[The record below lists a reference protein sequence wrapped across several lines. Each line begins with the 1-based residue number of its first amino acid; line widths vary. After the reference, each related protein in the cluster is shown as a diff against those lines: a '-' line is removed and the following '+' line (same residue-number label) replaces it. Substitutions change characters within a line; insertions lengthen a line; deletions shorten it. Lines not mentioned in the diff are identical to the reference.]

1 MLEQSD
7 HSLYAGFAP
16 AFSGE
21 KRQVIWNA
29 LQEFNRFWA
38 AAYPEVAASL
48 SSLQSDA
55 GFREFVI
62 RTFDG
67 RERYDSDLT
76 FKNRDVSHA
85 FREEFMSLL
94 GTIGNAFDK
103 WLECIDSPSFLLTGG
118 TCGSFSQLLLV
129 LEGLLNASL
138 LRWRDE
144 TLPSSGFSA
153 MAVYAGSPV
162 EFVTA
167 RSRSANGFRL
177 FIGVSGISLQ
187 LNALGNSEIGDGAI
201 ANRRYSLVGNREF
214 SFSRPFAAPSSYLLG
229 VAPADGLLNTI
240 CPFLR
245 GQRNPLF
252 KDGAGVIVSLR
263 LVQREACLLTEEWEF
278 NNAVLAVDYTTARTL
293 LNRQVN
299 PESADSGSSEN
310 SGSPMAMLAA
320 VFQRRDELGLWYAA
334 SLADLQS
341 YLLQVSSTNYVR
353 TPLAGG
359 LDNDDGF
366 EAADIKQELDAAR
379 SVLLAALQKLYLP
392 ASVSRHDYD
401 PVVFAQAARFT
412 RAQALVSPD
421 DIAARLSRLTLECAI
436 ESIPGAPAVG
446 ESRLAPHLAHLKME
460 SFEERCL
467 VLVRYL
473 EQEASINWVLS
484 FDPTPSMKAV
494 SWLIAPGHYLL
505 LVLCFTLALA
515 RKSLRGGAR
524 LDADWSAVLVSLLQM
539 PDSFPQIRQ
548 SELDR
553 RRDAINDDNVV
564 LYEIVQRL
572 CDSSMNWIS
581 NETIEGM
588 SGSYLQYWSQLTKE
602 RLAELSKVA
611 AKNLQRDRP

>member
-1 MLEQSD
+1 MLVQSD
-7 HSLYAGFAP
+7 DSLHSRFAP
-16 AFSGE
+16 SFSGE
-21 KRQVIWNA
+21 ERQVILNA
-29 LQEFNRFWA
+29 LQEFNRVWA
-38 AAYPEVAASL
+38 AVYPEVAARL
-48 SSLQSDA
+48 SSLQTDA

-67 RERYDSDLT
+67 RERYDSDLSFT
-76 FKNRDVSHA
+76 NRDVSQS

-94 GTIGNAFDK
+94 GSIGNAFET
-103 WLECIDSPSFLLTGG
+103 WLERIDSPSFMAIDG
-118 TCGSFSQLLLV
+118 TCGAFGQLLFA

-162 EFVTA
+162 ECDTSP
-167 RSRSANGFRL
+167 SRSDVRFRL

-187 LNALGNSEIGDGAI
+187 LSALGNSEIGDGAI
-201 ANRRYSLVGNREF
+201 ANRKHILVGNREF
-214 SFSRPFAAPSSYLLG
+214 IFSRPFNAPSSYLLG
-229 VAPADGLLNTI
+229 VAPADGLLSTI
-240 CPFLR
+240 CPFLP
-245 GQRNPLF
+245 GQSNPLF
-252 KDGAGVIVSLR
+252 KDGAGAIASLR

-278 NNAVLAVDYTTARTL
+278 SNAVLAVDYTNARTL

-299 PESADSGSSEN
+299 QTNGSSGSSDE
-310 SGSPMAMLAA
+310 SRAPMAMLAA

-341 YLLQVSSTNYVR
+341 YVLQVSSTIYSH
-353 TPLAGG
+353 TALAGG
-359 LDNDDGF
+359 LNSDGSY
-366 EAADIKQELDAAR
+366 ESADIKQELDAAR
-379 SVLLAALQKLYLP
+379 CVLLAALQKLYLP

-412 RAQALVSPD
+412 RAQAQLSPD

-436 ESIPGAPAVG
+436 ESLPGAPAVG
-446 ESRLAPHLAHLKME
+446 ESHLAHFEMD
-460 SFEERCL
+460 SFEQRCL
-467 VLVRYL
+467 VLVRYI
-473 EQEASINWVLS
+473 EQEAPINWVLS

-494 SWLIAPGHYLL
+494 SWMIAPGKYLL
-505 LVLCFTLALA
+505 LVLVFALALA

-539 PDSFPQIRQ
+539 PDSFPHIRQ

-553 RRDAINDDNVV
+553 RRNAIEDDNID
-564 LYEIVQRL
+564 LCKIVQRL
-572 CDSSMNWIS
+572 CNDSMNWIS

-588 SGSYLQYWSQLTKE
+588 SGSYLQYWSQLTTE
-602 RLAELSKVA
+602 RLADLSKVPA
-611 AKNLQRDRP
+611 NIPERDRP